1 MENLNTLL
9 ITFSEFLCIYFIVRK
24 QIHQNLLPKAEDM
37 FSFLCILLIIGEASA
52 DFPFLSCLLGQLIY
66 LTYIWL
72 VYKRKNPVSGALLFS
87 VTYILAAML
96 QFVAAALMSIL
107 PFTIPEAA
115 LPYAGNLLTLLL
127 AVLLHLI
134 PPVCNLYERISH
146 AAKPYRFIMI
156 NTYIVL
162 FIIMLVLKLN
172 PTDLF
177 SNTSVILSAV
187 LFLVAANAC
196 ILYYDQKL
204 NARNQELVSYQKNLP
219 IYKSLIDDIR
229 ASQHEYSNRLQSL
242 RFLTETCK
250 TYEELRE
257 ALNKYT
263 EDYSHPLHAYPLLLI
278 DKPLLAASLYNLALR
293 AEEVPVTIQFDVVAH
308 RLQSQ
313 APESVVADLT
323 CILLQ
328 NAIEACKP
336 GDSIYVHLSSDN
348 GRTRFEVRN
357 PSAVHYSAREINN
370 FFRKDYS
377 TKKDRSK
384 EDGLT
389 HGLGLHH
396 LLKEVQK
403 YDGTIGADCILFHE
417 VEWVVFCLTI

>member
-52 DFPFLSCLLGQLIY
+52 DFPFLSWLLGQLIY

-96 QFVAAALMSIL
+96 QFVTAALMSIL

-115 LPYAGNLLTLLL
+115 LPYVGNLLTLLL

-308 RLQSQ
+308 RLQSH
-313 APESVVADLT
+313 ASESVVADLT

-357 PSAVHYSAREINN
+357 PSAVHYSVSEINS

-384 EDGLT
+384 EDGLN

>member
-52 DFPFLSCLLGQLIY
+52 DFPFLSWLLGQLIY

-72 VYKRKNPVSGALLFS
+72 VYKRKNPVSGVLLFA
-87 VTYILAAML
+87 VTYILVAML
-96 QFVAAALMSIL
+96 QFVAAAIMSIL
-107 PFTIPEAA
+107 PFSIPEAA
-115 LPYAGNLLTLLL
+115 LPYVGNLLTLLL

-134 PPVCNLYERISH
+134 PPVTNLYARISH
-146 AAKPYRFIMI
+146 AAKAYRFIMI
-156 NTYIVL
+156 NTYIIL

-196 ILYYDQKL
+196 ILFYDQKL
-204 NARNQELVSYQKNLP
+204 SAQNQELVSYQKNLP

-250 TYEELRE
+250 DYEELKG
-257 ALNKYT
+257 ALCKYT
-263 EDYSHPLHAYPLLLI
+263 EEAAHPLHAYPLLLI

-308 RLQSQ
+308 RLQSH
-313 APESVVADLT
+313 ASESVVADLT

-336 GDSIYVHLSSDN
+336 GDSIYVHLSSND

-357 PSAVHYSAREINN
+357 PSAVHYSANEINK